1 MKVLITGSQGQLGK
15 ELLKNIPDDI
25 EVIPSDRKTF
35 NLLDLKN
42 CREFI
47 FDNKP
52 DWIIN
57 AAAYTAVDLAEDE
70 QDRAL
75 LINSEAPTEIAEA
88 LKKTGGKLL
97 HISTDFVFDGESSS
111 GSSINAKELKT
122 KECLVDASS
131 GGNIDI
137 YNEGSIK
144 ADVSSGGNIDYY
156 GKPEKVSTKKS
167 ISGGSIDYKKD

>member
-15 ELLKNIPDDI
+15 ELLKNMPHDI

-70 QDRAL
+70 EDRAL

-88 LKKTGGKLL
+88 LKKSGYQTGAFGKWELG
-97 HISTDFVFDGESSS
+97 SPGSEGAPENQGFDRFYGAAYSVQCEKRNIESRTL
-111 GSSINAKELKT
+111 I
-122 KECLVDASS
+122 
-131 GGNIDI
+131 
-137 YNEGSIK
+137 
-144 ADVSSGGNIDYY
+144 
-156 GKPEKVSTKKS
+156 
-167 ISGGSIDYKKD
+167 